1 MIPTYSD
8 AIEEEMFVP
17 TSKMEEIANQ
27 QPFGWEYLLFAQALK
42 DDSSFLRKY
51 RNQTPDNPFVKA
63 IGNDSEGEK
72 YTEYLRSM
80 LAQTLLE
87 TSRLE
92 SKFSLYLSHLDE
104 AMGAE
109 GEDGDTHLAHV
120 IPSCT
125 RFCPSRI
132 LFCSF

>member
-1 MIPTYSD
+1 MKQLNEALIPSNNLFSPNINSETRGFVSSQLNFNESSIILNIFSEIPTYSD

-63 IGNDSEGEK
+63 IGNDSEGE
-72 YTEYLRSM
+72 
-80 LAQTLLE
+80 
-87 TSRLE
+87 
-92 SKFSLYLSHLDE
+92 
-104 AMGAE
+104 
-109 GEDGDTHLAHV
+109 
-120 IPSCT
+120 
-125 RFCPSRI
+125 
-132 LFCSF
+132 